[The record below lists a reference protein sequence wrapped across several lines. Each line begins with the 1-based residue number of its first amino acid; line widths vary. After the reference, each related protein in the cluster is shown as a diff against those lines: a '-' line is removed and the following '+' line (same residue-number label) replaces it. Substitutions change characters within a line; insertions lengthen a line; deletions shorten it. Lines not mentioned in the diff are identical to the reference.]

1 MLYLEQ
7 MSLKRLDAF
16 STSPVSTI
24 PLLQRIYR
32 RKVHQ
37 YCFKA
42 LTFTAGD
49 TKLNELKRSTLA
61 NVNFE
66 RLCSYPLGMTSQ
78 PYNRCAAAGLFFQQ
92 RPKPAIYAKRG
103 GSRVGAAYVWEQ

>member
-42 LTFTAGD
+42 FRLQPRHEFQLTE
-49 TKLNELKRSTLA
+49 TKYVSKRKL
-61 NVNFE
+61 
-66 RLCSYPLGMTSQ
+66 
-78 PYNRCAAAGLFFQQ
+78 
-92 RPKPAIYAKRG
+92 
-103 GSRVGAAYVWEQ
+103 

>member
-24 PLLQRIYR
+24 PLSQRVYR

-49 TKLNELKRSTLA
+49 TKIQLTETKHVSKRKL
-61 NVNFE
+61 
-66 RLCSYPLGMTSQ
+66 
-78 PYNRCAAAGLFFQQ
+78 
-92 RPKPAIYAKRG
+92 
-103 GSRVGAAYVWEQ
+103 

>member
-1 MLYLEQ
+1 MPYLEQ

-16 STSPVSTI
+16 PTSPVSTI

-42 LTFTAGD
+42 LTFTAGN
-49 TKLNELKRSTLA
+49 TKNPTD
-61 NVNFE
+61 
-66 RLCSYPLGMTSQ
+66 
-78 PYNRCAAAGLFFQQ
+78 
-92 RPKPAIYAKRG
+92 
-103 GSRVGAAYVWEQ
+103 

>member
-49 TKLNELKRSTLA
+49 ENS
-61 NVNFE
+61 N
-66 RLCSYPLGMTSQ
+66 
-78 PYNRCAAAGLFFQQ
+78 
-92 RPKPAIYAKRG
+92 
-103 GSRVGAAYVWEQ
+103 